1 MNTSS
6 RQEQLQKLLYA
17 QQSHLQHTFFP
28 DSGRALLALTSLH
41 NWHYLKT
48 PQQEFYTTLSHSSG
62 WQKALALCF
71 SASVPQPS
79 IDMTDEILNAWANT
93 MLQTCNLLA
102 QGERILEYCE
112 TGFLRLQQSNDAHF
126 NVWVAGK
133 KMPSEW
139 REREDLSTWTDMLAQ
154 TYASQMDALQS
165 EKAHIQQQLIQVI
178 EQWNGQV
185 SDLYTTTPVVDDYY
199 QRLAMLCVKRMVP
212 FNTYPGS
219 IVIGGCTF
227 QVYRDV
233 LAVLVSLVLKYLDCY
248 SLLSNEHSP
257 LVASH
262 ESSVCSDTELV
273 EKIATTLAIDEK
285 MARAALDAYTLDAE
299 NVSYHYSA
307 VSDVPEPP
315 LIHLDEQ
322 HRLLSFAGL
331 LTEPLFFLLRELKR
345 RYSYEYHT
353 ASQVRE
359 EIFRQD
365 VYSIFTDKRFVK
377 STGHVE
383 LRGAKGTLTTDVD
396 ALLFDRKT
404 GTLALF
410 ELKSQD
416 PFAYS
421 RQERL
426 RQRDNFYAAG
436 KQVIAA
442 IEWIRRNGANALLE
456 RLNAK
461 QVKHLKAQ
469 KVYVF
474 VLGRYLAHFFE
485 GAEHDGRAA
494 WGTWAQ
500 VLRLLDGKGV
510 EEANPIQ
517 SLFNKLVKDTPLA
530 LINKERG
537 MQEILIGDTGI
548 RVYPSFDAYKNAL

>member
-6 RQEQLQKLLYA
+6 KQEQLRELLQA
-17 QQSHLQHTFFP
+17 QQAHLQHTFFV
-28 DSGRALLALTSLH
+28 DRRRALLALANLH
-41 NWHYLKT
+41 NWHYLAT
-48 PQQEFYTTLSHSSG
+48 PHQKLHTTFLTSSG
-62 WQKALALCF
+62 WQKALSLCF
-71 SASVPQPS
+71 SASVPQSP
-79 IDMTDEILNAWANT
+79 IDMMDEALNTWAT
-93 MLQTCNLLA
+93 TVLQTCRLLV
-102 QGERILEYCE
+102 QGNRILEYCE
-112 TGFLRLQQSNDAHF
+112 MGFLRLQQSNDTHF

-133 KMPSEW
+133 KIPTEW
-139 REREDLSTWTDMLAQ
+139 REREDLSIWTDILAQ
-154 TYASQMDALQS
+154 TYASEMDALQS
-165 EKAHIQQQLIQVI
+165 EKAHISQQLIRLTT
-178 EQWNGQV
+178 QWNGQI
-185 SDLYTTTPVVDDYY
+185 SDLYTTTNVIDDYY
-199 QRLAMLCVKRMVP
+199 QRLSMLHVKRMVP

-233 LAVLVSLVLKYLDCY
+233 LALLVSLVLKYFDCY
-248 SLLSNEHSP
+248 TLLSNEHSTY
-257 LVASH
+257 VASH

-273 EKIATTLAIDEK
+273 EVIATTLDIDEK
-285 MARAALDAYTLDAE
+285 LARIALDAYTLDAE

-307 VSDVPEPP
+307 SDVPEPP
-315 LIHLDEQ
+315 LIRLDEQ

-359 EIFRQD
+359 EVFRQD
-365 VYSIFTDKRFVK
+365 VYRLFADKRFVK
-377 STGHVE
+377 SVGHVE
-383 LRGAKGTLTTDVD
+383 LRGAKGTLTTDID

-404 GTLALF
+404 GALALF

-421 RQERL
+421 YQERL

-436 KQVIAA
+436 KQVVAA
-442 IEWIRRNGANALLE
+442 IEWGKRNGVNALLE
-456 RLNAK
+456 RLDAK

-485 GAEHDGRAA
+485 GSEHDSRAA

-500 VLRLLDGKGV
+500 VLRLLDEKGFD
-510 EEANPIQ
+510 EANPIQ
-517 SLFNKLVKDTPLA
+517 SLFNRLVKDKPLA
-530 LINKERG
+530 LIDKERG
-537 MQEILIGDTGI
+537 MREILIGDTCI
-548 RVYPSFDAYKNAL
+548 RIYPSFDAYKNAL